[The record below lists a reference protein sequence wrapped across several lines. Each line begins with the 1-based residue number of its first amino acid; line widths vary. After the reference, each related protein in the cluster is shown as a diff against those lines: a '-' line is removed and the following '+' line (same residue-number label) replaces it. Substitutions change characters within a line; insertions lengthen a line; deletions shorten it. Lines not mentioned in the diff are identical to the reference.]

1 MRFRCNCRLP
11 YSKDTPVKHKNRGG
25 VYLDLYQTH
34 ILQDHCGFDTDR
46 KRVFKQEVRE
56 KMKTGFVS
64 DLNDSIKEEIIKS
77 QKNGTL
83 RTSNQLRRVDGK
95 FVRLNPSDIKVR
107 TPLVNVLVTKPV
119 SASLS
124 PSTVGDHLSPV
135 RSDSSLSATKV
146 DSSPSGVEVDEGPSG
161 MKDDNRPSEME
172 SENTPSLLPSVDGVQ
187 GRSGTSSEFS
197 STREGLELGRMD
209 LDLSKPDRL
218 IPTDNIFTRKDKIQT
233 KETDRIKTNI
243 PIGVDRIQNEEIAI
257 IESSSTEKD
266 NTSPNIRSA
275 EKSKK
280 IPMATVGPQPR
291 SINEAVQP
299 TNVVQVSSIE
309 GENEAVQPTNVVQ
322 VSSIEGEIEAV
333 QQTNVV
339 QVSTIEGD
347 LEIVYSDIEI
357 QILDENLQN

>member
-161 MKDDNRPSEME
+161 MRDDNRPSEME

-187 GRSGTSSEFS
+187 GRSGTSSECS
-197 STREGLELGRMD
+197 STREGLEVG
-209 LDLSKPDRL
+209 DLSKSDRP

-233 KETDRIKTNI
+233 EETNRTKTNI
-243 PIGVDRIQNEEIAI
+243 PIGVDRIQNEEMAI

-280 IPMATVGPQPR
+280 IPMATVGPQLR
-291 SINEAVQP
+291 STNEAVQP

-309 GENEAVQPTNVVQ
+309 GET
-322 VSSIEGEIEAV
+322 EAV

-339 QVSTIEGD
+339 QLSTIEGD

-357 QILDENLQN
+357 QILDENLL